1 MPLRQRVVLIGGG
14 HNALIAAFYLAKGG
28 FKPLVLERR
37 ETVGGGAITEE
48 FYPGF
53 HASALAH
60 TVGPLRADIGRDMQL
75 DRFSCEMLSP
85 DPRVFAPTPDGKALF
100 FYNDSAKTAADIAH
114 FSEKDARKYAEFA
127 ESLESIGEV
136 LTQLTS
142 MTPPAIDKP
151 SPEDFWNLFQTG
163 RGVRRL
169 GKTGIFN
176 LFRWAPMAV
185 ADFVAEFFETE
196 LLRAVI
202 AARGI
207 FGEALGP
214 WSAGSTAVLLL
225 RAAAD
230 PNPVGSARF
239 PRGGLG
245 EFSRALSEAAQK
257 AGAEVRTR
265 AEVAKIRTK
274 NGAVSG
280 VTLANGEEIAC
291 QAVVSG
297 VDPKRTFFQLLD
309 PGQLDPVFAMRMKNY
324 RARGSVA
331 KVHLALGD
339 LPDFPALGNAVAAD
353 GFREALSGRIHIGY
367 EIDYLEK
374 AFDAWKYGEI
384 SQAPYL
390 DVTIPTILDPSLAPE
405 GKHVLSAYFQFAP
418 YR

>member
-1 MPLRQRVVLIGGG
+1 
-14 HNALIAAFYLAKGG
+14 
-28 FKPLVLERR
+28 
-37 ETVGGGAITEE
+37 
-48 FYPGF
+48 
-53 HASALAH
+53 
-60 TVGPLRADIGRDMQL
+60 
-75 DRFSCEMLSP
+75 
-85 DPRVFAPTPDGKALF
+85 
-100 FYNDSAKTAADIAH
+100 
-114 FSEKDARKYAEFA
+114 
-127 ESLESIGEV
+127 
-136 LTQLTS
+136 
-142 MTPPAIDKP
+142 
-151 SPEDFWNLFQTG
+151 
-163 RGVRRL
+163 
-169 GKTGIFN
+169 
-176 LFRWAPMAV
+176 
-185 ADFVAEFFETE
+185 
-196 LLRAVI
+196 
-202 AARGI
+202 
-207 FGEALGP
+207 
-214 WSAGSTAVLLL
+214 VLLL

-390 DVTIPTILDPSLAPE
+390 DVTIPTILDPRLWWKQRKSLRPRIWNPCTASPADT
-405 GKHVLSAYFQFAP
+405 SSMAN
-418 YR
+418 